1 MQGSPARVQA
11 RSGSSYNLIPARL
24 RRVISFIDKRG
35 SAGLQIQDDGH
46 LIDKSEDER
55 QVVPYCCALPCGFGK
70 LPGLICVHMMSFEP
84 SIASGS
90 AIPGHGANSS
100 ICGAEASGD

>member
-1 MQGSPARVQA
+1 MQGSLARVQA
-11 RSGSSYNLIPARL
+11 RSGSSYNLVPARSN
-24 RRVISFIDKRG
+24 RVINFIDRRG

-55 QVVPYCCALPCGFGK
+55 RVVRYCGALPCGFGK
-70 LPGLICVHMMSFEP
+70 LPGLMCVHMISFEP

-90 AIPGHGANSS
+90 AIPGHGAKSN
-100 ICGAEASGD
+100 IRGAEASGD